1 VALTQWGDKW
11 VRPGPVVFE
20 SQSTG
25 QPVAVQLRRLGDGA
39 EADVADVIVR
49 PR

>member
-1 VALTQWGDKW
+1 
-11 VRPGPVVFE
+11 VRPGPIVFE
-20 SQSTG
+20 SRSTG
-25 QPVAVQLRRLGDGA
+25 QPVAVQLRLGDGA